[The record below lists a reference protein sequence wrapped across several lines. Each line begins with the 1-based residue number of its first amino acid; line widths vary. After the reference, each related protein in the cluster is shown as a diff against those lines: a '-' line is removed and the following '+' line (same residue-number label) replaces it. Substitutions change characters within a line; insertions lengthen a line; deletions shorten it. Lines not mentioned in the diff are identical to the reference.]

1 MITFIEIL
9 LVMFLFSKQYIAVSL
24 WIMSIIILQMSF
36 ERGNEHIY
44 LEVIEDY
51 PIKDCVKPRKFKF
64 LYKKL
69 NKLSYKNIPKEMYY
83 CETFKVY
90 GFIIYSILTIVL
102 IFIDEYMASLIGG
115 IYIGFVC
122 VLSLLSG
129 LVLKKK
135 SFTERYKILNKQ
147 NIRYVF
153 FSNDEP
159 LPQKIGNCQIVA
171 ETKTLNK
178 TFVTVRVLET
188 GEIKERVLLQSEKKE
203 GDNSVY
209 SIYEICK
216 VYYIV

>member
-1 MITFIEIL
+1 
-9 LVMFLFSKQYIAVSL
+9 
-24 WIMSIIILQMSF
+24 
-36 ERGNEHIY
+36 
-44 LEVIEDY
+44 
-51 PIKDCVKPRKFKF
+51 
-64 LYKKL
+64 
-69 NKLSYKNIPKEMYY
+69 MYY

-153 FSNDEP
+153 FPNDEP
-159 LPQKIGNCQIVA
+159 LPKKIGNCQIVA

-178 TFVTVRVLET
+178 
-188 GEIKERVLLQSEKKE
+188 I
-203 GDNSVY
+203 N
-209 SIYEICK
+209 
-216 VYYIV
+216 